1 MLPIP
6 TRVSLAAF
14 VGAAGMLIVGLGT
27 RSPAAVTLSSAGF
40 VALASALA
48 ITMPLGRRVRRQRL
62 EFAWWLGHGDP
73 SGGGGAVVPNVPFE
87 VRCYIRH
94 RGPMGL
100 LLAGL
105 EPIVPGG
112 ATVKKDDPDLLV
124 LGARSRTEFSFT
136 LVAPAAGRVVLHGLA
151 VKLRGPLGLFE
162 VPLYFPNPLA
172 IKVLPRAARV
182 RTPARLRS
190 GLGVD
195 RGGRNALRRRGGGT
209 ELHELRELYPG
220 DPFKSIAWK
229 ASARAGKLM
238 VREVEQEVQE
248 TRLVVLDVSGT
259 MRGGAPGQRK
269 LDYAIEAAAAEAR
282 KALDE
287 GDRFGLITVDGRVL
301 SFVPPRERATH
312 MIHLYDALLAATEVV
327 DQDLTDVSDDEVVR
341 IVGRY
346 VRNQDGVDFSKR
358 PGTDEGWDVAGL
370 LRHVRRSLLEVPT
383 GGAGDEETAR
393 LSQIG
398 QNVVAE
404 SPTGAVMRSF
414 CQVRGIP
421 LPYRPDPRD
430 GHKAPGLADALRLA
444 GGTKREPS
452 SIIVLTDFDGAG
464 ELGPLVAA
472 ARLARTHGHA
482 ITFVVPDAPALSPAP
497 KDGLEQDLS
506 LVYGRGEKRRM
517 REARAEFGRLG
528 IPVLPLGTAVG
539 NKQQRPA
546 GALEKVA

>member
-1 MLPIP
+1 
-6 TRVSLAAF
+6 
-14 VGAAGMLIVGLGT
+14 MLIVGLGT
-27 RSPAAVTLSSAGF
+27 RSPAATTLAGAGF
-40 VALASALA
+40 VALAIALA
-48 ITMPLGRRVRRQRL
+48 LTMPLGRRVRRQRL

-73 SGGGGAVVPNVPFE
+73 AGGGGAVVPGAPFE

-105 EPIVPGG
+105 TPIVPGG
-112 ATVKKDDPDLLV
+112 ATVRGEAPTVLV
-124 LGARSRTEFSFT
+124 LSSRSRTEFAFT

-151 VKLRGPLGLFE
+151 VKLRGPFGLFE

-209 ELHELRELYPG
+209 EFHELRELYPG

-248 TRLVVLDVSGT
+248 TRFLVLDVSGT
-259 MRGGAPGQRK
+259 MRGGQPGTRK
-269 LDYAIEAAAAEAR
+269 LDFAIEAAATEAR

-287 GDRFGLITVDGRVL
+287 GDRIGLVTVDGRIL
-301 SFVPPRERATH
+301 GFVPPRDGPTH
-312 MIHLYDALLAATEVV
+312 MIRIYDALLSATEVV
-327 DQDLTDVSDDEVVR
+327 DRDLTDVSDDEVVR

-346 VRNQDGVDFSKR
+346 VRNQDGVDFSQR
-358 PGTDEGWDVAGL
+358 PGTDHDWDVPGL
-370 LRHVRRSLLEVPT
+370 VRHVRRGLEDAPPR
-383 GGAGDEETAR
+383 EE
-393 LSQIG
+393 
-398 QNVVAE
+398 VVAD
-404 SPTGAVMRSF
+404 SPAGALLRSF

-430 GHKAPGLADALRLA
+430 GEKAPGLADALRRA
-444 GGTKREPS
+444 GGTKREPA
-452 SIIVLTDFDGAG
+452 SITILTDFDGAG
-464 ELGPLVAA
+464 RLDALVAA
-472 ARLARTHGHA
+472 ARLAKSRGHA
-482 ITFVVPDAPALSPAP
+482 ISFVVPDAPAFSPEP
-497 KDGLEQDLS
+497 QDELERDLS
-506 LVYGRGEKRRM
+506 LVYGRGESRR
-517 REARAEFGRLG
+517 ARDARDVFGRLG
-528 IPVLPLGTAVG
+528 IPVIPVG
-539 NKQQRPA
+539 RGAQSGGARRR